1 MKKIKLFDYLL
12 FFTAGVFFLLA
23 LNFFKGERLI
33 EFLLLLGFISF
44 YIIYGIYHQA
54 VKDKLRLKV
63 VIEYILLG
71 FIALYLLK
79 LVIFP

>member
-1 MKKIKLFDYLL
+1 MKKISLFDYLL

-33 EFLLLLGFISF
+33 EFIILLFFVSF
-44 YIIYGIYHQA
+44 YIIYGVYHHL
-54 VKDKLRLKV
+54 VKDELHLRV
-63 VIEYILLG
+63 MIEYILLG

-79 LVIFP
+79 LIIFP

>member
-1 MKKIKLFDYLL
+1 MKKISLFDYLL

-33 EFLLLLGFISF
+33 EFIILLFFVSF
-44 YIIYGIYHQA
+44 YIIYGVYHHFA
-54 VKDKLRLKV
+54 KDELHLRV
-63 VIEYILLG
+63 MIEYILLG

-79 LVIFP
+79 LIIFP

>member
-1 MKKIKLFDYLL
+1 MKKINLFDYLL
-12 FFTAGVFFLLA
+12 FFTAGIFFLLA

-33 EFLLLLGFISF
+33 EFLLLLFFVSF
-44 YIIYGIYHQA
+44 YIIYGVYHHL
-54 VKDKLRLKV
+54 VKDELRLRI